1 VARKAKPGTG
11 LAAAQKYL
19 GLVQNA
25 KGQWVR
31 PGAGLA
37 SRTLSTVTQKAGYS
51 VVPGQEAI
59 TPFSSPRGQHLGTYS
74 QATGKFTLAG
84 GKAAGGRKAAGARK
98 RRGKG
103 AGGTAAVEQLG
114 AEPVASNPFAEA
126 DVAATSLLRTQ
137 GKAFA
142 AGRAAYA
149 GTALGATRGP
159 KATEKAEVAGKKK
172 GKKGKA
178 KPKARTRKGRK

>member
-1 VARKAKPGTG
+1 M
-11 LAAAQKYL
+11 
-19 GLVQNA
+19 
-25 KGQWVR
+25 
-31 PGAGLA
+31 GA
-37 SRTLSTVTQKAGYS
+37 VTQNAGYS

-59 TPFSSPRGQHLGTYS
+59 TPFANRQGQRIGTYS

-84 GKAAGGRKAAGARK
+84 GKAAGGKAAGARK

-114 AEPVASNPFAEA
+114 AAPVASNPFAEA

-159 KATEKAEVAGKKK
+159 KVTEKAEVAGKKK

-178 KPKARTRKGRK
+178 KPKRTVRKGRK